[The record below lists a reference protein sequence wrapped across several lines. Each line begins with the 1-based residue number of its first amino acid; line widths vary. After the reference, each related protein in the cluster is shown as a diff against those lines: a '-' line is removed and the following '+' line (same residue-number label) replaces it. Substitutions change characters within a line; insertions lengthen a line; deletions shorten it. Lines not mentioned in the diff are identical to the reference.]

1 MLLFWNAQF
10 FKAAWISRQ
19 ELLQSLQNPVYKQ
32 KVLGSN
38 SVIFITIEIS
48 LFALC
53 ISLGPTQ
60 EFMGISYINE
70 PPKFW
75 RTISSSWTSQKYLW
89 SLMRNNFLFQPEK
102 YFLNFHWFLPMKA
115 HAFFTSHCTQFALYS
130 TGRAVPPRHSASTES
145 VTLGR
150 SLKVA
155 IPSGVLLLTF
165 SLRGS
170 LLWGSFSKSVVL
182 DAWAW
187 CDWCRHLSPG
197 VIVIAISVTV
207 SAGFPL
213 HYLKRALDVC
223 NCSTVNNRY
232 QKE

>member
-1 MLLFWNAQF
+1 MPYVYHLGQLKNLWVFPTLMSPPSFEELFHRAELLRNTFEVSWETIFSSSLRNTFWIFIYSFQWKLMPFSHRIAHNLLFIPLA
-10 FKAAWISRQ
+10 
-19 ELLQSLQNPVYKQ
+19 
-32 KVLGSN
+32 G
-38 SVIFITIEIS
+38 
-48 LFALC
+48 LF
-53 ISLGPTQ
+53 
-60 EFMGISYINE
+60 
-70 PPKFW
+70 PP
-75 RTISSSWTSQKYLW
+75 
-89 SLMRNNFLFQPEK
+89 P
-102 YFLNFHWFLPMKA
+102 
-115 HAFFTSHCTQFALYS
+115 
-130 TGRAVPPRHSASTES
+130 HSASTES

-155 IPSGVLLLTF
+155 IPSRVLQLTF

>member
-1 MLLFWNAQF
+1 MPYVYHLGQLKNLWVFPTLMSPSSSQVLKNYFIELNFSEIPLKSHEKQFSLPAWEILSEFSFIPSNESSCLF
-10 FKAAWISRQ
+10 
-19 ELLQSLQNPVYKQ
+19 P
-32 KVLGSN
+32 
-38 SVIFITIEIS
+38 ITLHTICS
-48 LFALC
+48 LFHWPGC
-53 ISLGPTQ
+53 S
-60 EFMGISYINE
+60 
-70 PPKFW
+70 PP
-75 RTISSSWTSQKYLW
+75 
-89 SLMRNNFLFQPEK
+89 
-102 YFLNFHWFLPMKA
+102 
-115 HAFFTSHCTQFALYS
+115 
-130 TGRAVPPRHSASTES
+130 HSASTES

-155 IPSGVLLLTF
+155 IPSRVLLLTF